1 MAIGDA
7 DLLQVA
13 VRDFVGAMILYGI
26 SVLVTLG
33 IILYGI
39 RVFIKNRS
47 ADGAAGIASGILFLT
62 MTSLSIVNCLHFI
75 YSDSVQHKRGQS
87 FSDTFAILAP
97 TPILYACIYL
107 FSVVH
112 RVFSF
117 SKMWIML
124 AIALTTVVFLMC
136 FTGYVVCTAQGEKL
150 DPKWDTRMAFF
161 SIYTGYVPIAASII
175 SITIIVFIARLKR
188 QLQRPP
194 TSGSEGDKTATPSW
208 RRNIRDFLV
217 PKAEIEILF
226 RNAVL
231 IASLAG
237 PCTICIWIY
246 GFGSFNPIYDAF
258 TTLYSDAYAMA
269 ILYYIYLVKQLARF
283 QSHLRPPAGQLQK
296 PPAQKSTNASVASED
311 TRQKST
317 VTPNTGLRGKSDP
330 ALTAPIDC

>member
-7 DLLQVA
+7 DLMQVT
-13 VRDFVGAMILYGI
+13 VRHFVGAMILYGV

-39 RVFIKNRS
+39 RVFIKKRS
-47 ADGAAGIASGILFLT
+47 ADGAAGIASGILFLI
-62 MTSLSIVNCLHFI
+62 MTVLSIVNCLHFI
-75 YSDSVQHKRGQS
+75 YSDLVRHKRGQS

-112 RVFSF
+112 RVFGF
-117 SKMWIML
+117 SKMWIKL
-124 AIALTTVVFLMC
+124 AIALTTVVFLLC
-136 FTGYVVCTAQGEKL
+136 FTGYVVCTAQGDKL
-150 DPKWDTRMAFF
+150 DPKWDMRMAFF
-161 SIYTGYVPIAASII
+161 SVYTGYVPIAASII

-194 TSGSEGDKTATPSW
+194 TSGSDGNQTVTPSW
-208 RRNIRDFLV
+208 RRNIRDFLA

-231 IASLAG
+231 IASFAG

-246 GFGSFNPIYDAF
+246 GFGSFTPIYDAF
-258 TTLYSDAYAMA
+258 TTLYSDVYAMA
-269 ILYYIYLVKQLARF
+269 ILYYVYLVKQLARF
-283 QSHLRPPAGQLQK
+283 QSHLRPPAGQPQK
-296 PPAQKSTNASVASED
+296 PPLPKSTNDSISSHG

-317 VTPNTGLRGKSDP
+317 VTPNTGFRGKSDL
-330 ALTAPIDC
+330 ALTAPTD